1 MLRIRDKSWDFR
13 GETAIIGIHG
23 IHTYPAMMLPQI
35 AKKLI
40 EKYGRDKKTI
50 LDPFCDSGTVLV
62 EGILS
67 GKNAFRYD
75 INPLAILIS
84 KVRITS
90 LNVRTL
96 LLETERN
103 QF

>member
-1 MLRIRDKSWDFR
+1 
-13 GETAIIGIHG
+13 
-23 IHTYPAMMLPQI
+23 MMLPQI